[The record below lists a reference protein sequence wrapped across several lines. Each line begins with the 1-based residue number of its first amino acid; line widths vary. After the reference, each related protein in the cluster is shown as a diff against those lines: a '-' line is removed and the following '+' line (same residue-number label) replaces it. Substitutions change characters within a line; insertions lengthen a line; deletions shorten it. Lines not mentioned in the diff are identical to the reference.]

1 MTTTILILLVCSTV
15 ITSVVNAMKPAFK
28 KFSGKYTVTVCT
40 FISFLLGVLASFS
53 VAPYLWYELND
64 GVLTLIWL
72 ALGTGSNLIYD
83 IRELVKSASD
93 KIRGVVSWE

>member
-1 MTTTILILLVCSTV
+1 MTNTILILLVCSTV
-15 ITSVVNAMKPAFK
+15 VTSVVNAMKPAFK

-40 FISFLLGVLASFS
+40 FISFLLGVLAAFS

-64 GVLTLIWL
+64 GIIVLIWL

-83 IRELVKSASD
+83 IWEIIKSASD
-93 KIRGVVSWE
+93 KIRGVMSGE